1 MVFCHT
7 LTRISHGYTHVPSLP
22 GLFPPISLPTLPFSL
37 PQSPF
42 EFPEPCSKFPLAIC
56 YTHGIVS
63 FYVLLSIHLPISLL
77 PSHRVHRSVPYVC
90 FSTAALKINSSV
102 PSLQILYMCVSIWY
116 LFFITIFNYYLLF
129 YLFVIYY
136 IYYFY
141 YYYKW
146 FPNWSTYLQSF
157 YPKYC

>member
-1 MVFCHT
+1 MQNFVVFCHT

-102 PSLQILYMCVSIWY
+102 PSLQIPYICVSIQY
-116 LFFITIFNYYLLF
+116 LSEKAMATTSVLLPGKSHGRKS
-129 YLFVIYY
+129 LVGC
-136 IYYFY
+136 
-141 YYYKW
+141 
-146 FPNWSTYLQSF
+146 STW
-157 YPKYC
+157 CR